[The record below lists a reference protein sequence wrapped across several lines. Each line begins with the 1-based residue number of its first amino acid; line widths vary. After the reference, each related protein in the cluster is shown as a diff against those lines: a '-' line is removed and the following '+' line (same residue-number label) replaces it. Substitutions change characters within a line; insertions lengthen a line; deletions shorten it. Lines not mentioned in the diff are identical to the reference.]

1 MNKFLDIIIPRF
13 LTEDVACVWVP
24 FPNEEWK
31 DYPELQGYYDIV
43 CSMADV
49 YPEEEFDGIATVQT
63 FNLFGLALFP
73 KQVGE
78 IKPWKNPHDG
88 NLKV

>member
-1 MNKFLDIIIPRF
+1 MNLPKLSQEYTLKYSEAFR
-13 LTEDVACVWVP
+13 
-24 FPNEEWK
+24 
-31 DYPELQGYYDIV
+31 LQVGYDLKVEFKGYYDIV

-49 YPEEEFDGIATVQT
+49 HPEEEFDGIATVQT

-88 NLKV
+88 NLKI